1 MKSILFL
8 SLFSLFIWGGCSKE
22 NSNNDLDKS
31 DQENVRAEDTDTT
44 AQIFQGI
51 YFSGSQLRKLHL
63 CDRKED
69 LWVVDSTNGTL
80 DEQYYNLKLS
90 PLQPA
95 YVELEGEISPT
106 EDSTIA
112 KKYKNTFFVYWV
124 DLVEKFK
131 NQINCPDYE
140 LMFMGQGQEPP
151 WQITISKNEIVFR
164 LGYGNDKTIYP
175 YHDPVID
182 KETKTFKSSLSDVL
196 GENSITI
203 IVTASQCFDVM
214 TGDKYNYSVQVVNDE
229 KIYFGCGEDMTA
241 KLR

>member
-131 NQINCPDYE
+131 TK
-140 LMFMGQGQEPP
+140 LTVR
-151 WQITISKNEIVFR
+151 ITN
-164 LGYGNDKTIYP
+164 
-175 YHDPVID
+175 
-182 KETKTFKSSLSDVL
+182 
-196 GENSITI
+196 
-203 IVTASQCFDVM
+203 
-214 TGDKYNYSVQVVNDE
+214 
-229 KIYFGCGEDMTA
+229 
-241 KLR
+241 